1 MYIYLIRH
9 GQTEANINKIYQ
21 GNADVPLNETGK
33 EQAKVVAWR
42 LKEYPLEALYSSHLE
57 RALNT
62 ARAIGEYHD
71 LKLEIRRELQEI
83 SLGEWQGK
91 SREEVEKEYG
101 DFIKARKEKNDFY
114 YTAVPGGESYA
125 ELEKRS
131 MAVLEDIVQ
140 KTDKDHVA
148 LVTHGGVI
156 KSLVGSILGIP
167 HDKRRLIDVY
177 NASITLIRYSPEK
190 DRYKIVTMNDTA
202 HLQ

>member
-1 MYIYLIRH
+1 
-9 GQTEANINKIYQ
+9 
-21 GNADVPLNETGK
+21 
-33 EQAKVVAWR
+33 
-42 LKEYPLEALYSSHLE
+42 
-57 RALNT
+57 
-62 ARAIGEYHD
+62 
-71 LKLEIRRELQEI
+71 
-83 SLGEWQGK
+83 
-91 SREEVEKEYG
+91 
-101 DFIKARKEKNDFY
+101 
-114 YTAVPGGESYA
+114 YA